1 MSLDDVFNAFEE
13 EAKKDKAVPEES
25 PEPSKT
31 PESEPIPTPES
42 EEEAKA
48 VAEEE
53 APTPSEKKDDDSWFG
68 ETVEKPVEEKSV
80 DEGSVEEKTEETTTE
95 ETPAAETSVE
105 VDDEWFAPDPEKQV
119 STEITPAV
127 SVDMGTLA
135 GIKTS
140 PIVVCAVTAE
150 VMRASMQQ
158 FQSVKASLLDKKD
171 IATIQN
177 KPYIKRSGWRK
188 LGLAFNLS
196 DEIIKEVRDEIDDG
210 FLWRIWV
217 RVWAPN
223 GRSVVG
229 IGGCCSDERDFA
241 HLEHDVYA
249 TAHTRA
255 KNRALSDMIGSGEV
269 SWEELRGMN

>member
-13 EAKKDKAVPEES
+13 EEKKDEAVPEES

-31 PESEPIPTPES
+31 PESEPAQIS
-42 EEEAKA
+42 EGGEETKDDT
-48 VAEEE
+48 EEE

-68 ETVEKPVEEKSV
+68 ETVEKPVEEKPV

-95 ETPAAETSVE
+95 ETPAAETSLE

-119 STEITPAV
+119 STEITPPV

-135 GIKTS
+135 GVEAS

-196 DEIIKEVRDEIDDG
+196 DEIIKEVRDEIDGG

>member
-13 EAKKDKAVPEES
+13 EEKKDKAVPEES
-25 PEPSKT
+25 TEPSKK
-31 PESEPIPTPES
+31 PDSESVQITEVG
-42 EEEAKA
+42 EEAKEDA
-48 VAEEE
+48 DEE
-53 APTPSEKKDDDSWFG
+53 PLTPPEKKDDDDFFG
-68 ETVEKPVEEKSV
+68 ETVKKPVDEKPVDKV
-80 DEGSVEEKTEETTTE
+80 AVEEKTEETTTE
-95 ETPAAETSVE
+95 ETPAAETPVE
-105 VDDEWFAPDPEKQV
+105 VDEDWFTPATKEQA
-119 STEITPAV
+119 STEITPPV
-127 SVDMGTLA
+127 SVDMSTLTGVKA
-135 GIKTS
+135 S

-196 DEIIKEVRDEIDDG
+196 DEIIKEVRDEIDGG